1 MARTKKTETS
11 PSPKKSISSPK
22 SETNE
27 SISQTV
33 PDQMSM
39 MMQVMA
45 QMAQSQMQTNELLKK
60 LAEKETVVVESKPK
74 MTPEQ
79 EQYYE
84 YGAQQLEY
92 EVRYQLRVVDRFGES

>member
-1 MARTKKTETS
+1 
-11 PSPKKSISSPK
+11 
-22 SETNE
+22 
-27 SISQTV
+27 
-33 PDQMSM
+33 M

-45 QMAQSQMQTNELLKK
+45 QMAQAQMQTNELLKK